1 MKRRWF
7 LAIISVFVVVFLVL
21 VWQNEQIKTICDS
34 NRIYCQTDSDCMCT
48 SCGVD
53 SKICNYFHDMGFLCE
68 YNICMN
74 EIEDSTST
82 VRCSENKC
90 ILVEFND
97 LNPTISYDWMKY
109 NCRVDS
115 DCSMAGAEEMGPNY
129 GPLDCECILND
140 FLSRFDECQFF
151 GNQTS
156 THCVC
161 INHKCEKNISNS

>member
-115 DCSMAGAEEMGPNY
+115 DCSMAGAEEMGDAAP
-129 GPLDCECILND
+129 GREGR
-140 FLSRFDECQFF
+140 SVQH
-151 GNQTS
+151 QTRCS
-156 THCVC
+156 CRT
-161 INHKCEKNISNS
+161 IRSWFRGMLRRSS